1 MIFFS
6 RGLSFHIFFR
16 KGTGHSEKDTLGP
29 MEMDIEVFSKLLQ
42 MSMLPV
48 VLISAASLLLLS
60 ITNRLGRTVDRS
72 RGLAREL
79 DEMPNAQDAPEQVQ
93 ILVKR
98 SELLRASASLVAV
111 SILFSSM
118 MILWLFL
125 FVFLTWKTQP
135 LVLTFFLLSILSLS
149 GGLIFFL
156 ADISV
161 ALKALKL
168 DVKKYLS

>member
-1 MIFFS
+1 
-6 RGLSFHIFFR
+6 
-16 KGTGHSEKDTLGP
+16 